1 MGSGQAA
8 AARLTRCR
16 RAVFETRFTRAD
28 STRVRRFPVFSFP
41 ILREP
46 LELWRR
52 GRDRVR
58 SPLVRSTFHAAR
70 EPDCVSLEPDTAT
83 TQSDAHLQWIERH
96 ADRVLAAGLLVSGNI
111 ILVSVLN
118 VFVHLKLAGALLTA
132 GLSIASFLLLH
143 RALKRMMRGAVIA
156 ARSAAQVSRQMM
168 LAVEQIGTESAGV
181 RGTVEALAATAQ
193 GAGLEVFLWEA
204 HERTLWSPAWGT
216 QLSLTAAEA
225 RELRLA
231 FAGRRPIRITDG
243 AAAGSPLPADVAVRG
258 GSSALIAAPMWSAE
272 EFHGI
277 VLRRYRSERELRR
290 ADDDALV
297 ASIAAL
303 GAVAIGKAIVVDR
316 EQQRARDN
324 ELLLRSV
331 HAANESRQRDR
342 LVDHVQ
348 QAAESVRAERAAIF
362 ALDSGRLRLV
372 GAAGIERVVA
382 SGAGSIRLR
391 SHLAELAHHAGTTSF
406 SCELDALD
414 DTSIV
419 VLDRLG
425 FAGGI
430 VVQGLRDAN
439 GLVGMIVL
447 DAPTGGIEEGAQA
460 VLAAVGRQASMA
472 IERTRMMR
480 SIRKR
485 SRHLACTPKLARSL
499 TGQRDPEAVVRIA
512 ARELHEGFGFGR
524 VSIALRDDVPGLG
537 SGTSAG
543 DEDLR
548 IISSAG
554 APAAGG
560 ASLMGCTD
568 ALRECVETGRPY
580 VSVAGDLEDVV
591 ASIAPEIPGD
601 GPRDNDAPDGCRG
614 RIVVPIAGRDRKVVG
629 AIAVY
634 EADPDLLGED
644 DLHMLETI
652 ADQLGGTIEQAA
664 LFSSLERSYFETV
677 EALSSALEAK
687 DAYTLDHARSITDMS
702 ADVGRR
708 LGMREDEIRDLKLG
722 ALLHDIG
729 KIGVPTEILSKPG
742 PLTDDEFEVMKE
754 HTVIGERIIA
764 DVEFLQ
770 GVRPL
775 VLHEHERWDGA
786 GYPHQLKGEEIPLGA
801 RIIFV
806 CDSWHAMTSDRP
818 YRQALPDAEALRRL
832 RAGAGSQ
839 FDPSVVDAFCDL
851 MEHEGSALPADA
863 PHVVA

>member
-1 MGSGQAA
+1 MEEGPQQ
-8 AARLTRCR
+8 RPLT
-16 RAVFETRFTRAD
+16 A
-28 STRVRRFPVFSFP
+28 PV
-41 ILREP
+41 L
-46 LELWRR
+46 
-52 GRDRVR
+52 
-58 SPLVRSTFHAAR
+58 AAR
-70 EPDCVSLEPDTAT
+70 EPDCVSLEPDTTT

-111 ILVSVLN
+111 VLVAVLN
-118 VFVHLKLAGALLTA
+118 VFVHLKLAGALLIT
-132 GLSIASFLLLH
+132 GLAIASFLLLH

-193 GAGLEVFLWEA
+193 GAGLEVFLWEE

-216 QLSLTAAEA
+216 QLSLTPAEA
-225 RELRLA
+225 RELRHA
-231 FAGRRPIRITDG
+231 FAGRRPINIVDG
-243 AAAGSPLPADVAVRG
+243 AAPGSPLPADVAVRG
-258 GSSALIAAPMWSAE
+258 GSSALVAAPMWSTE

-342 LVDHVQ
+342 LVEHVQ

-406 SCELDALD
+406 TCACAELDD
-414 DTSIV
+414 ISNV

-425 FAGGI
+425 FEGEI

-439 GLVGMIVL
+439 GLVGMIIL
-447 DAPTGGIEEGAQA
+447 DAPAGGVEEGAQA

-524 VSIALRDDVPGLG
+524 VSIALRDDVPGLVN
-537 SGTSAG
+537 GTSAG
-543 DEDLR
+543 DEELR
-548 IISSAG
+548 IIASSG
-554 APAAGG
+554 AAAAGG
-560 ASLMGCTD
+560 VSLMGCTD

-580 VSVAGDLEDVV
+580 VSVAGDLDE
-591 ASIAPEIPGD
+591 AATLAPEVPG

-818 YRQALPDAEALRRL
+818 YRQALPDEEALRRL

>member
-1 MGSGQAA
+1 MCAGRGPGKP
-8 AARLTRCR
+8 
-16 RAVFETRFTRAD
+16 AD
-28 STRVRRFPVFSFP
+28 AC
-41 ILREP
+41 I
-46 LELWRR
+46 
-52 GRDRVR
+52 
-58 SPLVRSTFHAAR
+58 HAAAR
-70 EPDCVSLEPDTAT
+70 EPDCVSLESDTPT
-83 TQSDAHLQWIERH
+83 TQSDAHLAWIERH
-96 ADRVLAAGLLVSGNI
+96 ADRVLAAGGLVAGNI
-111 ILVSVLN
+111 VLVAVLDT
-118 VFVHLKLAGALLTA
+118 VVHLGVAGAMLIT
-132 GLSIASFLLLH
+132 GLAIAAFLLLH
-143 RALKRMMRGAVIA
+143 RALKHMTRGAVDA
-156 ARSAAQVSRQMM
+156 ARRAAQVSRQMM
-168 LAVEQIGTESAGV
+168 LAVEQIGTEAAGV
-181 RGTVEALAATAQ
+181 RGTVEALAVSAQ
-193 GAGLEVFLWEA
+193 GAGLEVFVWDGS
-204 HERTLWSPAWGT
+204 ERVLWSPAWGT
-216 QLSLTAAEA
+216 QLTLTAAEA
-225 RELRLA
+225 RAVRQAFQSRRALRI
-231 FAGRRPIRITDG
+231 PDG
-243 AAAGSPLPADVAVRG
+243 TAPGAPLPADIAVRG
-258 GSSALIAAPMWSAE
+258 GTSALVAAPMWSAE

-303 GAVAIGKAIVVDR
+303 GAVAIGKAMIVDR

-331 HAANESRQRDR
+331 HAANENRQRDR
-342 LVDHVQ
+342 LIDHVQ
-348 QAAESVRAERAAIF
+348 QAAEAVRADRAAIF
-362 ALDSGRLRLV
+362 ALDGGRLRLV
-372 GAAGIERVVA
+372 GATGMERA
-382 SGAGSIRLR
+382 AMSGSGTLRLR
-391 SHLAELAHHAGTTSF
+391 SYLCELSLHAGPTSF
-406 SCELDALD
+406 TCTVDELDDA
-414 DTSIV
+414 SIV

-425 FAGGI
+425 FHGQV

-447 DAPTGGIEEGAQA
+447 EAPFGGIDDGAQA

-472 IERTRMMR
+472 IERTRMLR

-524 VSIALRDDVPGLG
+524 VSIALRADIAAAGD
-537 SGTSAG
+537 SRAAASAG
-543 DEDLR
+543 DHELR
-548 IISSAG
+548 IVASNG

-560 ASLMGCTD
+560 ASLLGCTD
-568 ALRECVETGRPY
+568 ALRECTETGRPY
-580 VSVAGDLEDVV
+580 VSVAGDMED
-591 ASIAPEIPGD
+591 ASTLTPAADDEI
-601 GPRDNDAPDGCRG
+601 GPRDNDAPADCRG

-634 EADPDLLGED
+634 ERDPDLLGED

-664 LFSSLERSYFETV
+664 LFTSLERSYFETV

-742 PLTDDEFEVMKE
+742 PLTDEEFEVMKE
-754 HTVIGERIIA
+754 HTVIGEQIIA
-764 DVEFLQ
+764 SVEFLQ

-786 GYPHQLKGEEIPLGA
+786 GYPHQLRGEEIPLGA

-818 YRQALPDAEALRRL
+818 YRQALPNVEALRRL

-851 MEHEGSALPADA
+851 MEDHVAMLPSDA
-863 PHVVA
+863 VAPVPA

>member
-1 MGSGQAA
+1 VTES
-8 AARLTRCR
+8 
-16 RAVFETRFTRAD
+16 
-28 STRVRRFPVFSFP
+28 
-41 ILREP
+41 
-46 LELWRR
+46 
-52 GRDRVR
+52 
-58 SPLVRSTFHAAR
+58 
-70 EPDCVSLEPDTAT
+70 AT
-83 TQSDAHLQWIERH
+83 TTTPSDAHLAWIEQH
-96 ADRVLAAGLLVSGNI
+96 ANRILAAGGLVSGNI
-111 ILVSVLN
+111 VIV
-118 VFVHLKLAGALLTA
+118 ALLAHFFGLGLIGAVLVVGLAIA
-132 GLSIASFLLLH
+132 GFLLLH
-143 RALKRMMRGAVIA
+143 RAVGRMTRGALLA
-156 ARSAAQVSRQMM
+156 ARREAQVSRQMM
-168 LAVEQIGTESAGV
+168 LAVEQIGAESAGV
-181 RGTVEALAATAQ
+181 RGTVEALTVSAQ
-193 GAGLEVFLWEA
+193 GAGLEVFVWEA
-204 HERTLWSPAWGT
+204 QERSLWSPQWGGHV
-216 QLSLTAAEA
+216 SLTAAESRALRDAFQA
-225 RELRLA
+225 RRALR
-231 FAGRRPIRITDG
+231 ISD
-243 AAAGSPLPADVAVRG
+243 AAATGGPLPTEVAMRG
-258 GSSALIAAPMWSAE
+258 GSTALVVAPMWSGE
-272 EFHGI
+272 EFHGV
-277 VLRRYRSERELRR
+277 VLRRYRSERELRTS
-290 ADDDALV
+290 DDDGLV

-331 HAANESRQRDR
+331 HAANESRQRER

-348 QAAESVRAERAAIF
+348 QAAEACRAERAAIF

-372 GAAGIERVVA
+372 GATGIERVVA

-391 SHLAELAHHAGTTSF
+391 SYLAELAHHAGAGSF
-406 SCELDALD
+406 VAGVDALD
-414 DTSIV
+414 ESSTL
-419 VLDRLG
+419 VLMRLG
-425 FAGGI
+425 FSEDI

-447 DAPTGGIEEGAQA
+447 DAPVGELEDGAQA
-460 VLAAVGRQASMA
+460 LLAAVGRQASMA
-472 IERTRMMR
+472 IERTRMLR

-499 TGQRDPEAVVRIA
+499 TGQRDPEAVARIA

-524 VSIALRDDVPGLG
+524 VSIALAGL
-537 SGTSAG
+537 AEAA

-548 IISSAG
+548 IVASSG
-554 APAAGG
+554 ATAAGG

-568 ALRECVETGRPY
+568 ALRECVRTGRPY
-580 VSVAGDLEDVV
+580 VGVAGDLEDDESSEEFD
-591 ASIAPEIPGD
+591 ARELQLEPGT
-601 GPRDNDAPDGCRG
+601 GPRDNDAPAGCRG
-614 RIVVPIAGRDRKVVG
+614 RIVVPIAGRDRVVVG

-634 EADPDLLGED
+634 ERDPDMLGED

-652 ADQLGGTIEQAA
+652 ADQLGGTIEQAG
-664 LFSSLERSYFETV
+664 LFASLERSYFETV

-818 YRQALPDAEALRRL
+818 YRQALPDEEALRRL
-832 RAGAGSQ
+832 RSGAGTQ
-839 FDPSVVDAFCDL
+839 FDPAVVDAFCEL
-851 MEHEGSALPADA
+851 MEHERDALLGDASPAIA
-863 PHVVA
+863 

>member
-1 MGSGQAA
+1 VTES
-8 AARLTRCR
+8 
-16 RAVFETRFTRAD
+16 
-28 STRVRRFPVFSFP
+28 
-41 ILREP
+41 
-46 LELWRR
+46 
-52 GRDRVR
+52 
-58 SPLVRSTFHAAR
+58 
-70 EPDCVSLEPDTAT
+70 AT
-83 TQSDAHLQWIERH
+83 TNTPSDAHLAWIERH
-96 ADRVLAAGLLVSGNI
+96 ADRILAAGALVTGNI
-111 ILVSVLN
+111 VVVVLLSH
-118 VFVHLKLAGALLTA
+118 FFGLGLIGALLAVGLAIA
-132 GLSIASFLLLH
+132 GFLLLH
-143 RALKRMMRGAVIA
+143 RAVGRMTRGALLA
-156 ARSAAQVSRQMM
+156 ARRESQVSRQMM
-168 LAVEQIGTESAGV
+168 LAVEQIGAESAGV
-181 RGTVEALAATAQ
+181 RGTVEALTVSAQ
-193 GAGLEVFLWEA
+193 GAGLEVFVWEA
-204 HERTLWSPAWGT
+204 HERSLWSPQWGGHVT
-216 QLSLTAAEA
+216 LTAAQA
-225 RELRLA
+225 RELREA
-231 FAGRRPIRITDG
+231 FKARNAMRIPD
-243 AAAGSPLPADVAVRG
+243 AVAAGGPLPGDVAVRG
-258 GSSALIAAPMWSAE
+258 GSTALVVAPMWSGE
-272 EFHGI
+272 EFHGL
-277 VLRRYRSERELRR
+277 VLRRYRSERELRTS
-290 ADDDALV
+290 DDDGLV

-331 HAANESRQRDR
+331 HAANESRQRER

-348 QAAESVRAERAAIF
+348 QAAEACRADRAAIF

-372 GAAGIERVVA
+372 GATGIERLVA

-391 SHLAELAHHAGTTSF
+391 SYLAELAHHAGAESF
-406 SCELDALD
+406 VADIDSLDESSTL
-414 DTSIV
+414 
-419 VLDRLG
+419 VLMRLG
-425 FAGGI
+425 FRDDV

-447 DAPTGGIEEGAQA
+447 DAPLGGLEDGTQTL
-460 VLAAVGRQASMA
+460 LAAVGRQASMA
-472 IERTRMMR
+472 IERTRMLR

-499 TGQRDPEAVVRIA
+499 TGQRDPEAVARIA

-524 VSIALRDDVPGLG
+524 VSIALTVDE
-537 SGTSAG
+537 
-543 DEDLR
+543 EDLR
-548 IISSAG
+548 IVASSG
-554 APAAGG
+554 AIAAGG

-568 ALRECVETGRPY
+568 ALRECVRTGRPY
-580 VSVAGDLEDVV
+580 VGVAGDLEDDETPT
-591 ASIAPEIPGD
+591 APELQVESGT
-601 GPRDNDAPDGCRG
+601 GPRDNDAPTGCRG
-614 RIVVPIAGRDRKVVG
+614 RIVVPIAGRDRVVIG

-634 EADPDLLGED
+634 ERDPDMLGED

-652 ADQLGGTIEQAA
+652 ADQLGGTIEQAG
-664 LFSSLERSYFETV
+664 LFASLERSYFETV

-818 YRQALPDAEALRRL
+818 YRQALPDEEALRRL

-839 FDPSVVDAFCDL
+839 FDPAVVEAFCEL
-851 MEHEGSALPADA
+851 MQQEHDELLDSVSSAVTA
-863 PHVVA
+863 